1 MGDLMEMNPPEQ
13 DQRYAVYSVRNT
25 AEDGLIYTRSFIV
38 IKNGYGVIVRFTR
51 LQEYAGVYVNG
62 TYRPLTSNPEAK
74 LYFICGMLN
83 YCLVDHGARFG
94 IRHVFSIT
102 REMLAEYFDHY
113 AMEAAPGRTPP
124 QPPERGTVYF
134 NRDSVHGKAVIE
146 VWRIHEG
153 QKSRSLYGKN
163 GGVQERKN
171 GEAAYPGVPGD
182 RH

>member
-113 AMEAAPGRTPP
+113 AME
-124 QPPERGTVYF
+124 QLPE
-134 NRDSVHGKAVIE
+134 AVIE

>member
-102 REMLAEYFDHY
+102 RRCWQSTLTITQWSSSRTDPTT
-113 AMEAAPGRTPP
+113 AARAWNGVF
-124 QPPERGTVYF
+124 QP
-134 NRDSVHGKAVIE
+134 
-146 VWRIHEG
+146 
-153 QKSRSLYGKN
+153 
-163 GGVQERKN
+163 
-171 GEAAYPGVPGD
+171 
-182 RH
+182 

>member
-94 IRHVFSIT
+94 IRHVF
-102 REMLAEYFDHY
+102 
-113 AMEAAPGRTPP
+113 PP